1 MEINKIKYLIL
12 TIILILTICIQSI
25 ISNFLQYVSIVPNLL
40 LIIVVVLGFINKNR
54 TALIIGLIAGLLL
67 DISSGSYLGLFTLTY
82 MYIGYIS
89 SRFNRIFVKDNL
101 TIMIILVSVS
111 DIFYHMIVYTFS
123 FLVRQRF
130 DIPSYLVFIILPEI
144 LITIIFSVIL
154 YKPLIIFNKLCKFN
168 R

>member
-111 DIFYHMIVYTFS
+111 DTFYHMIVYTFS